1 MSKAISRYIIFLS
14 LLACN
19 HNNNRTYA
27 VRKSITESVYAS
39 VTIQP
44 DSLYQAFAIISG
56 ILEKNLAEEGQE
68 VKKGEPIIQITNN
81 SPKLNTENARL
92 ALKLARENYEGR
104 ANVLGGIKDEIEAAQ
119 LKLKNDSI
127 NFSRQERLWEQKI
140 GSQSQYD
147 TRKLAYQLSSN
158 QLNLLK
164 NKYEQTENDLLTRL
178 HQAENNYRNSL
189 INTSDF
195 TIESKIDGKVYALY
209 KNEGEIVT
217 PTQPLASLGKANRFI
232 AEMLVDEVDIVKIQ
246 KAQKVLLNL
255 DAYPEEIF
263 TARVSK
269 IYPKKDERNQ
279 TFKVEAEFDQ
289 PPAVLYPG
297 LSGEA
302 NIIVA
307 KKDNALVI
315 PRQYLTEEG
324 QVETEDSLIKVAIGL
339 KSMDSVEVLSGID
352 KNTPIYKPKE

>member
-1 MSKAISRYIIFLS
+1 MPRIIFSCMILLS

-19 HNNNRTYA
+19 GNNDRIYP
-27 VRKSITESVYAS
+27 VRKPITESVYAS

-56 ILEKNLAEEGQE
+56 ILEKNLVEEGRE

-92 ALKLARENYEGR
+92 ALELARENYEGR
-104 ANVLGGIKDEIEAAQ
+104 ATVLGGIKDEIEAAN
-119 LKLKNDSI
+119 LRLKNDSI
-127 NFSRQERLWEQKI
+127 NFTRQERLWEQKI
-140 GSQSQYD
+140 GSQAQYD
-147 TRKLAYQLSSN
+147 ARKLAYQLSSN

-164 NKYEQTENDLLTRL
+164 NKYDQTENDLLTRL

-195 TIESKIDGKVYALY
+195 TIKSKINGKIYALY

-217 PTQPLASLGKANRFI
+217 PTQPLAALGKADKFI
-232 AEMLVDEVDIVKIQ
+232 AEMLVDEVDIVEIQ
-246 KAQKVLLNL
+246 NKQKVLLNL
-255 DAYPEEIF
+255 DAYPGEIF
-263 TARVSK
+263 TARISK

-279 TFKVEAEFDQ
+279 TFKVEAEFDD
-289 PPAVLYPG
+289 PPDVLYPG

-307 KKDNALVI
+307 EKDSALVI
-315 PRQYLTEEG
+315 PRPYLTEDG
-324 QVETEDSLIKVAIGL
+324 RVKTEDSLIKVIVGL
-339 KSMDSVEVLSGID
+339 KGIDSVEVLSGID
-352 KNTPIYKPKE
+352 RNTPIYKPKE